1 MMLLTKY
8 QGSQPYGFRQDFSMF
23 FNILAYLK
31 HVTPGAGPF
40 FWPQAYNLYR
50 LGSGSLGD
58 ATYQISKL

>member
-40 FWPQAYNLYR
+40 FGPRHIICTDLVVVH
-50 LGSGSLGD
+50 
-58 ATYQISKL
+58 